1 MIEGTFEMV
10 LRSSNVRN
18 FRNSIERIYYSKCV
32 ISKSVSLNASWFT
45 RSHYIRLLYSIDSS
59 YLDNWFN
66 FYNLHSLSNF
76 LSMQEYSIFSF
87 DSFQTLPKN
96 RYEKIV
102 FRGKKRWSSE
112 KRRSTEI
119 RFDRGCSEVALPV
132 FGRAGDEFPSFPDRL
147 RCPTSLVLPAC
158 RRGRG
163 GNCHG
168 GRGRNRDSVFPRQRV
183 RIGDVTSLVSGIRVA
198 PLRVFLALRGGW
210 GSGLG
215 LLRQA
220 DPGIR
225 SGNLQHPL
233 DIGGLGPEKRRD
245 ASNWSLSFLFLFLRK
260 DELIWISWY

>member
-32 ISKSVSLNASWFT
+32 ISKSVSLNASWFI

-76 LSMQEYSIFSF
+76 LSMQEYSIFPF

-119 RFDRGCSEVALPV
+119 RFDPGMFRSSPPCLWARWRWVPVVSRPVALPHLV
-132 FGRAGDEFPSFPDRL
+132 GFARLPPRTRRKLSRRTRTKPRQCFSPPTCRNRGCDEFGVWNPCSASSCISCSPRRMRKWSWPAATGWSRYPVWKSATSSRYRRSWTWKKA
-147 RCPTSLVLPAC
+147 RC
-158 RRGRG
+158 
-163 GNCHG
+163 
-168 GRGRNRDSVFPRQRV
+168 F
-183 RIGDVTSLVSGIRVA
+183 
-198 PLRVFLALRGGW
+198 
-210 GSGLG
+210 
-215 LLRQA
+215 
-220 DPGIR
+220 
-225 SGNLQHPL
+225 
-233 DIGGLGPEKRRD
+233 
-245 ASNWSLSFLFLFLRK
+245 
-260 DELIWISWY
+260 